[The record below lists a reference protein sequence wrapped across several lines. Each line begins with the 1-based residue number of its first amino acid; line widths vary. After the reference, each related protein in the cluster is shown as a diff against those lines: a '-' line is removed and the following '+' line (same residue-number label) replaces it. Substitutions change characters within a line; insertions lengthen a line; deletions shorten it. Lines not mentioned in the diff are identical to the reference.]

1 MSSGYKTLSLKN
13 PDRLIVHRLP
23 NGTYVAMAVS
33 VNTTTPEYYL
43 GGTVSCPPHCPG
55 VAFSKGV
62 HGGVFV
68 TQPCPGFVN
77 GPACLHAHTSRTCG
91 VWNAQFTSCD
101 RCPVGAVCPGGQRMW
116 AQAGGDPPISARFT
130 VFLLKNVSGGCFSG
144 YWCGDEFS
152 GRVVECAP
160 PQTARCRGWST
171 NRGLTVCGPCYL
183 QSSPKCSRC
192 ANSCFENFGACYPC
206 QFRADLPPFVAVA
219 VSFAP
224 VLATVAGFGLLH
236 MFAMAISSR
245 PRSPKR
251 RNMARRAVLQGV
263 GPLLVRLGR
272 YSFC

>member
-1 MSSGYKTLSLKN
+1 MPRVCQWPSLSPCSHITHVWCLERPVYELRSLSRWSSLS
-13 PDRLIVHRLP
+13 
-23 NGTYVAMAVS
+23 GW
-33 VNTTTPEYYL
+33 TT
-43 GGTVSCPPHCPG
+43 H
-55 VAFSKGV
+55 
-62 HGGVFV
+62 
-68 TQPCPGFVN
+68 
-77 GPACLHAHTSRTCG
+77 
-91 VWNAQFTSCD
+91 
-101 RCPVGAVCPGGQRMW
+101 VGASRWRP
-116 AQAGGDPPISARFT
+116 PPISARFT